1 MPSSVALKEGGACSW
16 RVFLGGS
23 FFPSHL
29 SPSLFALSFSPLPPP
44 PWPQR
49 LGQRLLLPGGV
60 PDALPGAG
68 RPHHHLHHPPA
79 QRQALR
85 DVRQGLGRGTG
96 PLGQG
101 GKAWEG
107 WGGWQRC
114 PMGGEEQE
122 RGPRCAPC
130 LPDLL
135 PFFFFPQLYI
145 LSQGQCIFKGVV
157 TNLIPYLKGLGLH
170 CPTYHN
176 PADFSECPPRPVLG
190 RVFGV
195 PQRDGGSHLLVE
207 QRGR

>member
-1 MPSSVALKEGGACSW
+1 MNNPPVMFFDEPTRWDPQGGRLGPPGGLQQGALLRGPERRGCLQLEG
-16 RVFLGGS
+16 VFGVS

-44 PWPQR
+44 PWPQW

-101 GKAWEG
+101 GKVWEG

-114 PMGGEEQE
+114 PMGGEKQE

-135 PFFFFPQLYI
+135 PFFFFP
-145 LSQGQCIFKGVV
+145 SC
-157 TNLIPYLKGLGLH
+157 T
-170 CPTYHN
+170 
-176 PADFSECPPRPVLG
+176 S
-190 RVFGV
+190 
-195 PQRDGGSHLLVE
+195 
-207 QRGR
+207 